1 MEKRNLVEKKIYEE
15 KAYRIVADLAVKTI
29 DETALT
35 SIVTI
40 HKGFTS
46 SFRKMQIQHLISRS
60 NT

>member
-15 KAYRIVADLAVKTI
+15 KAYRIVADLAIKTI

-40 HKGFTS
+40 YTKAL
-46 SFRKMQIQHLISRS
+46 RHLFAKCKY